1 MRLYLIGW
9 TFIQYNRCP
18 YKKEKQKCKQR
29 NMRKSLYDD
38 RDREAEIAV
47 MLLQAKGCQGLAGT
61 IGS

>member
-18 YKKEKQKCKQR
+18 YKKEKQKCRQR

-47 MLLQAKGCQGLAGT
+47 MLLQAK
-61 IGS
+61 